1 MTGAGGFLGQRII
14 HLLVQEKDLEEVRVL
29 DKVFRPETREEFFSK
44 ST

>member
-14 HLLVQEKDLEEVRVL
+14 HLLVQEKDLEEVRLL